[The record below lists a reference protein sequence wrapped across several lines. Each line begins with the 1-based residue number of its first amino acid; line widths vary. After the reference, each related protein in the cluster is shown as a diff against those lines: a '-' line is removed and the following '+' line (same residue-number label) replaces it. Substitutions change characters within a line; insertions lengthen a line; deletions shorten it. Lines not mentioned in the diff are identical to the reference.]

1 MKNKTIYALG
11 FFDGVHIGHGALLD
25 TCREVARE
33 EGWRCGVVTFS
44 AHPDTLVLGQTPRLI
59 NTPEDRERLLRHRYG
74 VDTVVTLPFDRQMRD
89 MPWKDFLELLRRDW
103 DAAGFVCGEDFRFGA
118 GGAGNAGLLAIYCR
132 GSSLPWAVVPEQTLN
147 GVRISSTH
155 IRGLIESGEMS
166 TAVKFLGHPH
176 ILTGQ
181 VIHGRHL
188 GSTLGIPTANLGLP
202 QSLAVPKFGV
212 YMCLCIVDGKAYPA
226 VTNVGVRP
234 TVNGQDVT
242 VEPWIL
248 DYEGDLYGRE
258 ITLEFHAFLRPERK
272 FPDLQALKA
281 EVLRNADQTR
291 EYFRGRAVQTT
302 FNLQPLFSEEK

>member
-11 FFDGVHIGHGALLD
+11 FFDGVHIGHGALLNS
-25 TCREVARE
+25 CRELARE
-33 EGWRCGVVTFS
+33 GGWNCGVVTFS

-59 NTPEDRERLLRHRYG
+59 NTPEDRERLLREGYG
-74 VDTVVTLPFDRQMRD
+74 VDTVVTLPFDRRMRD
-89 MPWKDFLELLRRDW
+89 MSWKDFLDLLRREY

-118 GGAGNAGLLAIYCR
+118 GGVGNAGLLAIYCR
-132 GSSLPWAVVPEQTLN
+132 AESLPWAVVPEQTLD
-147 GVRISSTH
+147 GIRISSTH
-155 IRGLIESGEMS
+155 IRGLIEKGEMS

-188 GSTLGIPTANLGLP
+188 GSTLGIPTANLRLEP
-202 QSLAVPKFGV
+202 MLAVPKFGV
-212 YMCLCIVDGKAYPA
+212 YICRCIVDGKAYPA
-226 VTNVGVRP
+226 VTNVGTRP
-234 TVNGQDVT
+234 TVNGQDIT

-258 ITLEFHAFLRPERK
+258 IMLEFYAFLRPERK

-281 EVLRNADQTR
+281 EILRNADQTR
-291 EYFRGRAVQTT
+291 AFFREGSVQTT
-302 FNLQPLFSEEK
+302 FNFQALFSSEK